1 MSLNS
6 KQFLEECRRFLN
18 KHKMLSLGDKIVVGV
33 SGGADSVCLLHTLC
47 SLREE
52 YGLSLIAVHIN
63 HGIRGDE
70 ALFDSEFTK
79 KLCERLSVEYRL
91 FEYDCPA
98 VSKVTGEGLEACG
111 RRLRYNA
118 FERVCEESGF
128 NKIATAHNA
137 NDNAE
142 TVLFNI
148 SRGTSLRGAGIP
160 PVRGNIIRPIL
171 FSSRSDIEN
180 YCRENSLEFVTDS
193 TNLSDDYSRNRIRH
207 LVLPELKKL
216 NSGAVGAFS
225 RFSESA
231 FMCADFVE
239 SAAKEATEKARTG
252 DNTYSREIL
261 LSLHDAVL
269 YALIASVTK
278 DFCNS
283 SLDYS
288 KISAVAEV
296 IKIGGKVQLFGDY
309 FCFSKGDV
317 FSLEIYTAEN
327 EVELSFRS
335 LPISEVPFG
344 ANFGKYFV
352 SVKKYTN
359 NSKKVNQIV
368 LANLI
373 DCDKIIGTP
382 MLRTR
387 LEGDVFSLPKRNVSK
402 SLKKLFNE
410 AKIPPEKRAFVP
422 IISDDSGIVWIY
434 GFGSSSRCRATPDTV
449 NFYIAEGEE
458 L

>member
-1 MSLNS
+1 M
-6 KQFLEECRRFLN
+6 
-18 KHKMLSLGDKIVVGV
+18 
-33 SGGADSVCLLHTLC
+33 
-47 SLREE
+47 
-52 YGLSLIAVHIN
+52 
-63 HGIRGDE
+63 
-70 ALFDSEFTK
+70 
-79 KLCERLSVEYRL
+79 
-91 FEYDCPA
+91 
-98 VSKVTGEGLEACG
+98 
-111 RRLRYNA
+111 
-118 FERVCEESGF
+118 
-128 NKIATAHNA
+128 
-137 NDNAE
+137 
-142 TVLFNI
+142 
-148 SRGTSLRGAGIP
+148 
-160 PVRGNIIRPIL
+160 
-171 FSSRSDIEN
+171 
-180 YCRENSLEFVTDS
+180 
-193 TNLSDDYSRNRIRH
+193 
-207 LVLPELKKL
+207 
-216 NSGAVGAFS
+216 
-225 RFSESA
+225 
-231 FMCADFVE
+231 
-239 SAAKEATEKARTG
+239 
-252 DNTYSREIL
+252 
-261 LSLHDAVL
+261 L

-327 EVELSFRS
+327 EDELSFRS